1 MIIHC
6 KSIVLVILWTVHA
19 FRGVSADVSFFPMK
33 MKLGE
38 GGYTSIYLRVQSIAK
53 LCMHAYTEYVY
64 DKGDGDHCIV

>member
-1 MIIHC
+1 
-6 KSIVLVILWTVHA
+6 
-19 FRGVSADVSFFPMK
+19 MK

-38 GGYTSIYLRVQSIAK
+38 GGGGYTSIYLRVQSIAK